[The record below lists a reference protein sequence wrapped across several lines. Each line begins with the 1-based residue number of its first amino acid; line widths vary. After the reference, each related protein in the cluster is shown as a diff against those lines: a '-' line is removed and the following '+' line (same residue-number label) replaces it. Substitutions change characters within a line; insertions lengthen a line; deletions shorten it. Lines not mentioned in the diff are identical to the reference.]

1 MQADQPPFLPT
12 AQPPAIHVLAT
23 PQHGSIP
30 LVAESHGYHYLITG
44 NTLLPD
50 QRIHLMRARATYIR
64 HNTLARSYS
73 ARNGQQLQQPLP

>member
-12 AQPPAIHVLAT
+12 AQPPAIHVLAA
-23 PQHGSIP
+23 PRQGAAP
-30 LVAESHGYHYLITG
+30 LVVESHGYRYLVTG